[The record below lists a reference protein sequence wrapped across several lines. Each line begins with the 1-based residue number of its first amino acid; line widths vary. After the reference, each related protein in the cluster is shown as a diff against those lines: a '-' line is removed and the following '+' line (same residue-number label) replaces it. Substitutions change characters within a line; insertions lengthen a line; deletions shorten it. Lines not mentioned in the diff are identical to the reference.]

1 MAAIV
6 VVSAHLD
13 DAVLSASVQ
22 LTRPG
27 ARLVTVCAGLPPVG
41 AVLGDWDRLTDA
53 DDAEKR
59 VRERWA
65 EDDAAVSV
73 LGVDDV
79 VRLDFPDGQHLADAA
94 ADPRRDIDA
103 MAKALEPLFADAAEI
118 WLPAGIGGHL
128 DHLATRDAGLMAA
141 RVTPEVPVRHY
152 ADIPYSIGDGWPH
165 DVTYG
170 PDRRVHVLDDEAQRR
185 KVKAMACYRTQI
197 PALDHA
203 GALANGDPAIVG
215 FELSW
220 IRP

>member
-13 DAVLSASVQ
+13 DAVLSASAQ
-22 LTRPG
+22 LTRLG

-41 AVLGDWDRLTDA
+41 AVLGDWDRVTGA
-53 DDAEKR
+53 DDAEDR

-65 EDDAAVSV
+65 EDDAAAAV

-79 VRLDFPDGQHLADAA
+79 VRLDLPDGQHLADVE

-103 MAKALEPLFADAAEI
+103 MATALVPLLTDAAEI
-118 WLPAGIGGHL
+118 WLPAGIGGHP
-128 DHLATRDAGLMAA
+128 DHLATRDAGLTAA
-141 RVTPEVPVRHY
+141 RETPDVPVRHY
-152 ADIPYSIGDGWPH
+152 ADIPYAIGPGWPQ

-170 PDRRVHVLDDEAQRR
+170 PDRQVHALDDEAQRR

-197 PALDHA
+197 PALDYA

-220 IRP
+220 SRR